1 MSKMHLLAISPH
13 LKVLGACESLAAES
27 CGSLLSAT
35 FPGAVGSID
44 IVEAGYATLNAK
56 VLVVVYAELL
66 CGQLLQTIGILW
78 LQAGKMSDTPAC
90 VHC

>member
-1 MSKMHLLAISPH
+1 MSRMHLLAISPH

-27 CGSLLSAT
+27 CWSLLAAT

-44 IVEAGYATLNAK
+44 IVETGDATLNAK

-66 CGQLLQTIGILW
+66 CGQLLQTIGVLW
-78 LQAGKMSDTPAC
+78 LQAGELSHATAC
-90 VHC
+90 VYY